1 MSSIS
6 RSMHIVLCTDNRYV
20 MPTGVLMQSIGQNN
34 TVAVHYHIL
43 VDEDFASDSREALT
57 DVARKFGGECS
68 FYVIS
73 RSFTADLPFGK
84 VGMPAHVSLA
94 TYYRLFLADVLPPDL
109 HKVLY
114 LDGDMIVRHS
124 LQPLWDEPLDGYAIA
139 AVPDMSAPNNAKR
152 LGINDYFNAGTLLV
166 NLDYWRK
173 KRSIESFGDF
183 LQSRGNE
190 VVLHDQDVL
199 NVVFADAVRW
209 LSVTYNFQNG
219 FILSQPHKQY
229 AARLQP
235 DIDSCKTDPAIIHYT
250 VYNKPWNVACFHPYR
265 DEWRH
270 YQKQTCWK
278 DYRYDEPQPKKWI
291 HYVRNWLFRHTSYV
305 PKYDRMVYET
315 GLMLSVKN

>member
-1 MSSIS
+1 MLSIS
-6 RSMHIVLCTDNRYV
+6 SSMHIVLCTDNRYV

-34 TVAVHYHIL
+34 PASVHYHIL
-43 VDEDFASDSREALT
+43 VDEDFASDSREALA

-84 VGMPAHVSLA
+84 DGMPAHVSLA

-166 NLDYWRK
+166 NLDYWREH
-173 KRSIESFGDF
+173 RSLDLFGDF
-183 LQSRGNE
+183 LRMRGNE

-199 NVVFADAVRW
+199 NVVFANVVKR
-209 LSVTYNFQNG
+209 LPVTYNFQNG
-219 FILSQPHKQY
+219 FILSHTHKQY
-229 AARLQP
+229 NPSLQSE
-235 DIDSCKTDPAIIHYT
+235 IDVCKTDPTIIHYT
-250 VYNKPWNVACFHPYR
+250 VYCKPWNIACFHPYR
-265 DEWRH
+265 DEWRK
-270 YQKQTCWK
+270 YQRQTQWK
-278 DYRYDEPQPKKWI
+278 DFRYEEPKPLKLI

-305 PKYDRMVYET
+305 PMYDRMEYEK
-315 GLMLSVKN
+315 GLILAEN